1 MSRIHSKR
9 KGKSASTKIYYDKKP
24 DWIPLKEPEMIDMII
39 KFNKEG
45 KSTAEIGRIL
55 RDQHGVPGAY
65 IVTGMRMTKLLKKN
79 NITFPIPEDLR
90 FLMKRA
96 LKLEVHIKTNHKD
109 LHNKRA
115 LFLIESKI
123 RRLAK
128 YYVRNGKLPDTWKY
142 TLADAKLMIE

>member
-1 MSRIHSKR
+1 MSRMHSSR
-9 KGKSASTKIYYDKKP
+9 KGKSSSTKVYYDKKP
-24 DWIPLKEPEMIDMII
+24 DWIPLKEAEMTDII
-39 KFNKEG
+39 VKLNKEG

-55 RDQHGVPGAY
+55 RDQHGVPGVNLVA
-65 IVTGMRMTKLLKKN
+65 GMKMTKLLKKN

-90 FLMKRA
+90 SLIKRA
-96 LKLEVHIKTNHKD
+96 FTLEGHVKVNPKD

-123 RRLAK
+123 RRLSK

-142 TLADAKLMIE
+142 TLEDAKLLVE

>member
-9 KGKSASTKIYYDKKP
+9 KGKSSSTKVYYDKKP
-24 DWIPLKEPEMIDMII
+24 DWIPLKESEMTEMIVKLSKD
-39 KFNKEG
+39 G

-55 RDQHGVPGAY
+55 RDLHGVPGVSIA
-65 IVTGMRMTKLLKKN
+65 TGMKMTKLLKKN
-79 NITFPIPEDLR
+79 NVTFPIPEDLR
-90 FLMKRA
+90 ALIKRA
-96 LKLEVHIKTNHKD
+96 FKLEGHVKANPRD

-123 RRLAK
+123 RRLSK

-142 TLADAKLMIE
+142 TLDDAKLLVE